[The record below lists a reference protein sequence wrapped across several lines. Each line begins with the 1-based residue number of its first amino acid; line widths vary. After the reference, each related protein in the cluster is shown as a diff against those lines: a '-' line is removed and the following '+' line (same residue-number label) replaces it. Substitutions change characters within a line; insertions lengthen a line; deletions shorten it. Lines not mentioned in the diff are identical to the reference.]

1 MTARKEKDM
10 FAKNILPLSLAF
22 LLCACGSIDRLAS
35 IGRPP
40 ALSSMDDL
48 EKSARAQPTGIP
60 MPAQTSRNEMSAN
73 SLWQPTRKSFFKDQ
87 RASRVGDILTV
98 NIEINDQA
106 SLSNTSA
113 RSRDSKETAE
123 LPKLLGLE
131 GKLEHFLPNAVD
143 PTDLTDLGSTS
154 TSSGTGSISRNEKIA
169 LKLAAIISN
178 VLPNGNFII
187 SGRQEVRVNFEVRE
201 LVITGI
207 IRPEDIA
214 SDNTIPYSQVAEAR
228 IGYGGRGH
236 ISDVQQPRYGQQV
249 YDVIMPF

>member
-1 MTARKEKDM
+1 M
-10 FAKNILPLSLAF
+10 FANRILPLAFTF
-22 LLCACGSIDRLAS
+22 LLCACGSMDRLAN
-35 IGRPP
+35 IGNPP
-40 ALSSMDDL
+40 ALSPMDNL
-48 EKSARAQPTGIP
+48 AETSRTSPVTLP
-60 MPAQTSRNEMSAN
+60 MPAGADKGGLAAN

-98 NIEINDQA
+98 SIEINDQA
-106 SLSNTSA
+106 SLSNTST
-113 RSRDSKETAE
+113 RSRDNSESAE

-131 GKLEHFLPNAVD
+131 GKLESFLPNSVD
-143 PTDLTDLGSTS
+143 PTNLIDMASTS
-154 TSSGTGSISRNEKIA
+154 GSAGAGSISRNEKIA
-169 LKLAAIISN
+169 LKLAAIITN

-228 IGYGGRGH
+228 IGYGGRGQ
-236 ISDVQQPRYGQQV
+236 ITDVQQPRYGQQV